1 MRTPAYTLMLLLLLV
16 PLSGCIDDLVPTTGD
31 DVVEPGPEPD
41 DGTPVLEDP
50 WSSYLVPTASDLP
63 DCPGTDDVNLGRLYY
78 VDDVQEFHA
87 CASDG
92 WTVVDFAQ
100 EVNQP
105 PRIGATVY
113 SYYEEFDFLDP
124 DCLSGDFEGPACDWN
139 FMFSLR
145 WSAVDPEGEAVT
157 VGVDH
162 DRDGVVDIALPK
174 AEGNVLDGDDPVTF
188 GRVPVPWNGSM
199 VVDRMVGGEGCAFV
213 VSRFVDLVATDA
225 SGATS
230 THTLV
235 MGGINAFD
243 QPNILYPEWTS
254 NFDLLVTGWLSQD
267 DIDWYTGTAPDSP
280 CTTDGGDGGDDG
292 DLFLWVFEA
301 SLPNTAPSSTSQD
314 QLANVMMSQGGNL
327 EFSTIYVS
335 IQVDGTPY
343 GCQQSIEGEGT
354 DVDGPSCYY
363 QYSNPDESTYWS
375 AGYGI
380 SIHENGVDLCSGD
393 CDITVILEVDDTVLT
408 YPLSA

>member
-1 MRTPAYTLMLLLLLV
+1 MRIPALTLMLLLLLV
-16 PLSGCIDDLVPTTGD
+16 PLSGCIDNLVPSTGD
-31 DVVEPGPEPD
+31 DMVEPGPEPD
-41 DGTPVLEDP
+41 NGTPVLEDT

-63 DCPGTDDVNLGRLYY
+63 ECPGADDVNLGRLYY

-105 PRIGATVY
+105 PRLSATVY
-113 SYYEEFDFLDP
+113 SYSEEFDFLDP

-139 FMFSLR
+139 YMFQMR
-145 WSAVDPEGEAVT
+145 WSAVDPEGETVT

-174 AEGNVLDGDDPVTF
+174 AEGNLLDGDDPVTF

-235 MGGINAFD
+235 MGGINAFA

-267 DIDWYTGTAPDSP
+267 DIDWYTGTATDSP
-280 CTTDGGDGGDDG
+280 CTTDGGDDG

-301 SLPNTAPSSTSQD
+301 SLPNLAPSGTSQD